1 MVPEAGKIMLDQS
14 FQILLGINIFI
25 YFLEQ

>member
-14 FQILLGINIFI
+14 IQILFGINIFI

>member
-1 MVPEAGKIMLDQS
+1 MVPEAGKIMLNQS
-14 FQILLGINIFI
+14 IQILFRINIFI